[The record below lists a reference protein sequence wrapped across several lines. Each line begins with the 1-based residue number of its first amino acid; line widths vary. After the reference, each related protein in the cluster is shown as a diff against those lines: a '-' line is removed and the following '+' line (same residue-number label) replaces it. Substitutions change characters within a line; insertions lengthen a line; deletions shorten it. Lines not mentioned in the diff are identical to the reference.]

1 MADKKKKN
9 TEEVIDSKKLAAL
22 EARIEGLNEELEET
36 VKKTEEAASWQNSTR
51 SAAARQRRN

>member
-22 EARIEGLNEELEET
+22 EARLEGLNEELEEA
-36 VKKTEEAASWQNSTR
+36 KRISE
-51 SAAARQRRN
+51 